1 MAAGTPILLTAL
13 GELITERSGVIN
25 LGLEG
30 LMLVGALSGFMVS
43 HYTGNPYLGLLVA
56 GIAASILSGIHAFI
70 VVTLDCNQVV
80 SGLAIAILGSGVS
93 SFFGQKMIG
102 QTAKGFQS
110 FLLNLNWMVFLGIGL
125 TAILWIMLRYT
136 KPGLDLIAVGYDPL
150 VSSAAGLNVKQV
162 RYVATLFGGFMAGI
176 GGAYL
181 SLAYNQMWIENMVAG
196 RGWIAI
202 ALVIFSMWNPIRTLL
217 GAYLFGMIISI
228 SLRAQALGVQIP
240 VYILNMSPY
249 VATIIVLIFMNLYE
263 RRQAFKAKTPKKKG
277 EVSNTLFE
285 L

>member
-1 MAAGTPILLTAL
+1 MAAGTPILLSAL

-43 HYTGNPYLGLLVA
+43 HYTGNPYLGVLVA
-56 GIAASILSGIHAFI
+56 GATASILSCIHAVV
-70 VVTLDCNQVV
+70 VVTLDCNQIV
-80 SGLAIAILGSGVS
+80 SGLAIAILGSGLS

-102 QTAKGFQS
+102 QTAKGFPS
-110 FLLNLNWMVFLGIGL
+110 FFLNLNWMVFLGIVM
-125 TAILWIMLRYT
+125 TAILWFMLRYT
-136 KPGLDLIAVGYDPL
+136 KPGLNVIAVGYDPL
-150 VSSAAGLNVKQV
+150 VSSAVGLNVKQI
-162 RYVATLFGGFMAGI
+162 RYVATSFGGFMAGI

-202 ALVIFSMWNPIRTLL
+202 ALVIFSAWNPIRTLL
-217 GAYLFGMIISI
+217 GAYLFGMIISV
-228 SLRAQALGVQIP
+228 SLRAQALGAQVP

-249 VATIIVLIFMNLYE
+249 VATIVVLVLMNLYE
-263 RRQAFKAKTPKKKG
+263 RKRAFKTKTQQ
-277 EVSNTLFE
+277 
-285 L
+285 